1 MRSRV
6 AVLVRTMIYGRSD
19 WRYVRLVNRELYEIL
34 LRKEACRDRQN
45 NGGKVHR
52 ASLDPYTIE
61 FS

>member
-1 MRSRV
+1 
-6 AVLVRTMIYGRSD
+6 MIYGRSD